1 MEKKPKLIDSLI
13 TVTDNYSQY
22 SLSRTSSLICSMQN
36 LTIIWIITLMSKL
49 MTTKMIVR
57 KVGSMPVSTNNFW
70 MLTEIVIEIVAL
82 QINRTSVNKVE
93 TNLRM
98 IRER

>member
-1 MEKKPKLIDSLI
+1 
-13 TVTDNYSQY
+13 
-22 SLSRTSSLICSMQN
+22 
-36 LTIIWIITLMSKL
+36 
-49 MTTKMIVR
+49 
-57 KVGSMPVSTNNFW
+57 MPVSTNNFW